1 MEWFNCN
8 FTSCWVRDEYD
19 NWMEES
25 DLSQNSQMQI
35 ISYFPANFLM
45 ELKNVL
51 NDRELIDCSESLLE
65 SEEALED
72 IGSFDNHNSQ

>member
-1 MEWFNCN
+1 
-8 FTSCWVRDEYD
+8 
-19 NWMEES
+19 MEES